1 IKLALLSACE
11 TAKGDAKTPDEAMH
25 LATSLF
31 FAGFGGVIATMWTM
45 NDNDG
50 PKIADTFYE
59 YLFQDCSPDS
69 VSPRVPDLSKA
80 AKALH
85 LAVKALYREPG
96 MTFARWVPFVH
107 HGL

>member
-1 IKLALLSACE
+1 
-11 TAKGDAKTPDEAMH
+11 MH
-25 LATSLF
+25 LAASLL

-45 NDNDG
+45 NDDDG

-59 YLFQDCSPDS
+59 YLI
-69 VSPRVPDLSKA
+69 PDLIEA

-85 LAVKALYREPG
+85 LAVTALYREPG
-96 MTFARWVPFVH
+96 MTFQRWVPFVH

>member
-1 IKLALLSACE
+1 MNGTAFSLSLL
-11 TAKGDAKTPDEAMH
+11 
-25 LATSLF
+25 
-31 FAGFGGVIATMWTM
+31 FAGFGGVVATMWSM

-59 YLFQDCSPDS
+59 YLFKDCSPHSDP
-69 VSPRVPDLSKA
+69 PRLPDLRKA
-80 AKALH
+80 VKALH

-96 MTFARWVPFVH
+96 MTFERWVPFVH